1 MLLGPGRLA
10 RLAGFWQAAERVPH
24 LLASASSTKGTSDV
38 FLDTCRNGKCPIHI
52 GAPLGARGREARALL
67 EEATLPTP
75 CKSIYGSLCFPPPPP
90 PPPNKTGAVP
100 LIPAPFAKLCLTKPS
115 SLRPR
120 GLMGTGWMESQHSPR
135 FRQQRPAA
143 GRGRGYHVCEAFGIT
158 DFPSFSRAG
167 EGFQK
172 PSSGGANSWG
182 GELARHGVPY
192 SSAREVVVSS
202 PRGNE
207 ALKLC

>member
-10 RLAGFWQAAERVPH
+10 GLAGFWQAAERVPH

-67 EEATLPTP
+67 EEAALPTP

-90 PPPNKTGAVP
+90 PNPNKMGAVP
-100 LIPAPFAKLCLTKPS
+100 LIPAQFTKLCLTKPS
-115 SLRPR
+115 SVHPQ

-135 FRQQRPAA
+135 FRQRRPA
-143 GRGRGYHVCEAFGIT
+143 RGGAEVTTCAKSSALWTSLLSPEQGKASKSHRVEEKT
-158 DFPSFSRAG
+158 AG
-167 EGFQK
+167 EE
-172 PSSGGANSWG
+172 SWQG
-182 GELARHGVPY
+182 MVCPIAAPG
-192 SSAREVVVSS
+192 
-202 PRGNE
+202 
-207 ALKLC
+207 KLLFPPQDVTRL